1 MRDPLVTRLTFPL
14 ETEAAIRRRMLKICQ
29 DHARIVVDI
38 VRELTLLIES
48 IANNEKE
55 AHIHF
60 EKMKSLINESKT
72 IKTNLLEEIVS
83 VGSLLISRE
92 SFLRLIFEVEKIA
105 DHAEGAAVRITE
117 MAEFK
122 WKPDG
127 KFMNGL
133 SAFMDAVL
141 DEIIKM
147 RETMISLGFN
157 PEKAMDL
164 AKTVE
169 DNEKEL
175 DSINRQLDSRILQ
188 SKMSPPMMM
197 LARDIL
203 SHIEGLSDLAVD
215 VIDLIRLIAIYG

>member
-1 MRDPLVTRLTFPL
+1 MVTRLTFPL

-38 VRELTLLIES
+38 VRELTLLIDS
-48 IANNEKE
+48 IANNEKD
-55 AHIHF
+55 AQTHF

-117 MAEFK
+117 MAGFK

-127 KFMNGL
+127 KFMSGL
-133 SAFMDAVL
+133 SAFMEAVL

-157 PEKAMDL
+157 PEKALDL

-169 DNEKEL
+169 DNEKKL
-175 DSINRQLDSRILQ
+175 DSMNRQLDSRILQ

-203 SHIEGLSDLAVD
+203 DHIEGLSDLAVD

>member
-60 EKMKSLINESKT
+60 EKMRSLINESKT